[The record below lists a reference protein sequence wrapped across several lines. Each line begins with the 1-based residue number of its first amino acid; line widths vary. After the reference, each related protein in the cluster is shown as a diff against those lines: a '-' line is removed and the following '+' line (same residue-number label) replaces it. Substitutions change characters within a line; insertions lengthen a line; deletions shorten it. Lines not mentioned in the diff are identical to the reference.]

1 MNIPD
6 EELSELGSQIALLDT
21 VAMSGYQFGLS
32 DGINAANNAF
42 AGASVCES
50 RGGRKKKGA
59 GARKKR
65 VMRGGDILSRSA
77 KLNLLTIAVIL
88 GGGYASYIAGAGGSV
103 LAGFDFC
110 YRQGRSIL
118 YALNWLKRPCTT
130 DAAIISGLLFKSI
143 PGFGAGAKTCLEI
156 ANKLE
161 LQKYILTFN
170 LKGKKNHIEDK
181 VLADSCEALIGSIY
195 LDKGFSSVEKII
207 LDLWST
213 HIKDSII
220 TQIDAKTKLQ
230 EFSLKRF
237 KKLPIYKLISNTGP
251 RHKPLFKVGVKLIDT
266 KFYISEGKSKKDAEQ
281 NAAILCLQNI
291 KKI

>member
-1 MNIPD
+1 MKIDYQNLEKKIKINFKNKD
-6 EELSELGSQIALLDT
+6 LLVKSLTHKSFNKENNNEKIEFLGDRVLGLVMAKKLLEI
-21 VAMSGYQFGLS
+21 YPNEKE
-32 DGINAANNAF
+32 GILDKKF
-42 AGASVCES
+42 ASLVN
-50 RGGRKKKGA
+50 K
-59 GARKKR
+59 
-65 VMRGGDILSRSA
+65 
-77 KLNLLTIAVIL
+77 
-88 GGGYASYIAGAGGSV
+88 
-103 LAGFDFC
+103 
-110 YRQGRSIL
+110 
-118 YALNWLKRPCTT
+118 
-130 DAAIISGLLFKSI
+130 
-143 PGFGAGAKTCLEI
+143 KTCLEI

-170 LKGKKNHIEDK
+170 VKGKKNHIEDK

-195 LDKGFSSVEKII
+195 LDKGFSAVEKII